1 MAICNCPVYEF
12 GVCLRATHVSES
24 RLGCATGWRSAG
36 KKATGDRWEKRP
48 RGAYYLA
55 AGWSTASDGRTKALE
70 AIIVNR
76 DTGPRGLSDNQL
88 EAILVNAALGVRI
101 FPHGPTTKR
110 PESNAARVKRAGKW
124 LLREFC
130 PLRIATILHQH
141 DVTLDRFV
149 EVLAGIMDDRQAKA
163 SDRLAALA
171 RLRRLQALG
180 AMGHPDLA
188 EEVFRPA
195 GKSDASNRPVES
207 PRERPLDPF
216 LHPAVR
222 ERPDAG

>member
-24 RLGCATGWRSAG
+24 RLGCATGWRRAG
-36 KKATGDRWEKRP
+36 TKDAGGRWDLGP
-48 RGAYYLA
+48 RAAYYLA

-124 LLREFC
+124 GIPTWPRKC
-130 PLRIATILHQH
+130 S
-141 DVTLDRFV
+141 DRRASQTRAIGRWSHPV
-149 EVLAGIMDDRQAKA
+149 SAPSIPSCIRQCVRGQMPDRQNPMSA
-163 SDRLAALA
+163 S
-171 RLRRLQALG
+171 RR
-180 AMGHPDLA
+180 
-188 EEVFRPA
+188 
-195 GKSDASNRPVES
+195 SS
-207 PRERPLDPF
+207 
-216 LHPAVR
+216 AVWPTR
-222 ERPDAG
+222 M